1 MDNGQKHILKQAVD
15 GEFSPLVLDAACM
28 TPKAFAAKHASK
40 VRPWGHPR
48 EKIKSWG
55 KTVTLAPRL
64 AVNVDGT
71 DYLWRS
77 DSLEYDGWDRPLTS
91 NAAGQTPAAHKET
104 P

>member
-28 TPKAFAAKHASK
+28 TPKAFAAKHKSM

-48 EKIKSWG
+48 ETIKSYG
-55 KTVTLAPRL
+55 KTITLAPRL
-64 AVNVDGT
+64 AVCVNGT

-77 DSLEYDGWDRPLTS
+77 DTLEYDGWDRPIPS
-91 NAAGQTPAAHKET
+91 NNAMSGRKPDES
-104 P
+104 